1 MSFVQ
6 NINGKFEKITEA
18 SWYKILMP
26 KLYGW
31 GAAVVILGA
40 LFKIEN
46 LPGAGTMLMIGLG
59 LESIIF
65 SFSQLLRKF
74 TQIMHMVQIMLIGHK
89 FILSL
94 QICLILQIKNL
105 HNNLMKH

>member
-18 SWYKILMP
+18 SWYKVLMP

-40 LFKIEN
+40 LFKIN
-46 LPGAGTMLMIGLG
+46 YFLFL
-59 LESIIF
+59 
-65 SFSQLLRKF
+65 SF
-74 TQIMHMVQIMLIGHK
+74 
-89 FILSL
+89 
-94 QICLILQIKNL
+94 
-105 HNNLMKH
+105 

>member
-26 KLYGW
+26 QIIW
-31 GAAVVILGA
+31 MGAAIVILGA

-46 LPGAGTMLMIGLG
+46 SGWCKYNVNDRFRFRIYYYFL
-59 LESIIF
+59 F
-65 SFSQLLRKF
+65 
-74 TQIMHMVQIMLIGHK
+74 
-89 FILSL
+89 LSL
-94 QICLILQIKNL
+94 
-105 HNNLMKH
+105 

>member
-40 LFKIEN
+40 LFK
-46 LPGAGTMLMIGLG
+46 
-59 LESIIF
+59 
-65 SFSQLLRKF
+65 
-74 TQIMHMVQIMLIGHK
+74 
-89 FILSL
+89 LSKL
-94 QICLILQIKNL
+94 AICWAIS
-105 HNNLMKH
+105 NNWFNY

>member
-31 GAAVVILGA
+31 GAAIVILGA
-40 LFKIEN
+40 LFYTIAIFFY
-46 LPGAGTMLMIGLG
+46 LLMNN
-59 LESIIF
+59 
-65 SFSQLLRKF
+65 KF
-74 TQIMHMVQIMLIGHK
+74 QAE
-89 FILSL
+89 
-94 QICLILQIKNL
+94 
-105 HNNLMKH
+105 

>member
-65 SFSQLLRKF
+65 FFSAFEKV
-74 TQIMHMVQIMLIGHK
+74 QIMHMVQIMLIGHK
-89 FILSL
+89 FILNL

>member
-31 GAAVVILGA
+31 GAAIVILGA
-40 LFKIEN
+40 LFKIE
-46 LPGAGTMLMIGLG
+46 
-59 LESIIF
+59 
-65 SFSQLLRKF
+65 KF
-74 TQIMHMVQIMLIGHK
+74 GWCKIYVNDRFRIRIYYFL
-89 FILSL
+89 FLSL
-94 QICLILQIKNL
+94 
-105 HNNLMKH
+105 